1 MSPGEG
7 GQVAVNKYSFIVQEE
22 GTVVPVEVA
31 RSGSMADDLSSFLRD
46 LHLEKYL
53 PALQENDVND
63 LQTLREEVLEDE
75 EVIAEIG
82 ISKVAVKRMRKHFSC
97 SSGSSGSA
105 QFNKLFGS
113 GELLS
118 VNRGD
123 RIGSGGFGTVYGG
136 QARMLGGTFGVA
148 VKVPSERLDPTAKD
162 AFVRESRNS
171 LEIAM
176 SCGRGV
182 CKVYALCES
191 AEFGLCLVMKRY
203 HRSLRDEIYPRAGGA
218 APLTAQ
224 RAQRVATDVCRGMA
238 QLHARGV
245 LLRDLKPAN
254 VLIDAESGEA
264 VVADFG

>member
-1 MSPGEG
+1 
-7 GQVAVNKYSFIVQEE
+7 
-22 GTVVPVEVA
+22 
-31 RSGSMADDLSSFLRD
+31 MADDLSSFLRD

-105 QFNKLFGS
+105 QFDKLFGS

-203 HRSLRDEIYPRAGGA
+203 DRSLRDEIYTRAGGA

-224 RAQRVATDVCRGMA
+224 RAQQVATDVCRGMA